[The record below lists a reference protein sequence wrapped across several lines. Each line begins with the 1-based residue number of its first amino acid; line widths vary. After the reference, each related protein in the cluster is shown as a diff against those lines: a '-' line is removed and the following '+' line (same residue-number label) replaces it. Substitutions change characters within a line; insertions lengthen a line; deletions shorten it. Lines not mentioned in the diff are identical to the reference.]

1 MNADDYASWRE
12 ALAGGKPGMHDGE
25 PWCGYFKTRV
35 PNAREKLPKGRWPMM
50 ACAIFRNEDGTLQ
63 GERGGTLVPVDWLW
77 PYVAKTPI
85 TYETYA
91 YFHQHE
97 RWPDEEHA

>member
-1 MNADDYASWRE
+1 MSDDYAAWRE
-12 ALAGGKPGMHDGE
+12 ALDGGKPGVHDGQ

-50 ACAIFRNEDGTLQ
+50 ACAIFRGEDGTIQ
-63 GERGGTLVPVDWLW
+63 AERGGKIVPVDWLW
-77 PYVAKTPI
+77 PYVASHPI

-97 RWPDEEHA
+97 RWPEEESV